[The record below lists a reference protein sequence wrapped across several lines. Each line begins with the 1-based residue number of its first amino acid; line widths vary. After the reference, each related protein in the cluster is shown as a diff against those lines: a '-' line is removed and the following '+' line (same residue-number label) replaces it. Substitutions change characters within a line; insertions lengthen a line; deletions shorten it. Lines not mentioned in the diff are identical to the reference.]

1 MEFALFTKELCERG
15 EWDTAKKCLLIA
27 DKLLRHGDSDINDAV
42 YVSYLEILP
51 RKGEVHD
58 RLRNMMTRELRKGWD
73 DILDYLSKL

>member
-1 MEFALFTKELCERG
+1 MRAGRVG
-15 EWDTAKKCLLIA
+15 HSKKCLLIA